1 MKQLLPF
8 TVGYETYALE
18 VVAVQ
23 EIIEN
28 QTVYPFPGAPEI
40 VAGAISF
47 HGRIIPVID
56 LALLLN
62 FPSGKIGRRLIVL
75 INQHGP
81 VVLGVDRVDPIINIE
96 MGPENQMQNYAGRS
110 YIKDVVNWRG
120 KMVSLF
126 DLDQL
131 QIKLELLCT

>member
-28 QTVYPFPGAPEI
+28 QMVYPFPGAPEI